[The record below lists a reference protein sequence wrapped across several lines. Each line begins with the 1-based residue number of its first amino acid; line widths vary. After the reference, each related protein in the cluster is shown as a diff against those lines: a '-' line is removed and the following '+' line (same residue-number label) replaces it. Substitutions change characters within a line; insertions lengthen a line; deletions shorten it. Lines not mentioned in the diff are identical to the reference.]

1 MKKRIIIIIAS
12 VLVIAGLSVGGVMWV
27 NSNKS
32 TPKAVQT
39 TTATKQP
46 TTSIT
51 YKGQAGVTAL
61 ALLLQQTAK
70 VNMTGTGDM
79 AYVNSINGTTADSAK
94 KQYWEFDVN
103 GAAATVGAG
112 SYITKDDDIITWK
125 LSSY

>member
-1 MKKRIIIIIAS
+1 MKKRIIIIVAS
-12 VLVIAGLSVGGVMWV
+12 VLVIAGLSVGGVMWANGA
-27 NSNKS
+27 NSTS
-32 TPKAVQT
+32 KASQT
-39 TTATKQP
+39 TTTTQQP

-61 ALLLQQTAK
+61 ALLQQAAK
-70 VNMTGTGDM
+70 VDMTGTGDM
-79 AYVNSINGTTADSAK
+79 AYVNSINGTTADSTK

-112 SYITKDDDIITWK
+112 SYVTKDGDTITWK

>member
-1 MKKRIIIIIAS
+1 MKKQIIIIVAS
-12 VLVIAGLSVGGVMWV
+12 VLVIVGLSVGGIMWV
-27 NSNKS
+27 NNTKS
-32 TPKAVQT
+32 TTKAAQT
-39 TTATKQP
+39 TTTTEQP

-61 ALLLQQTAK
+61 ALLQKAAK
-70 VNMTGTGDM
+70 VEMTGTGDM
-79 AYVNSINGTTADSAK
+79 AYVTSINGSVADSAK

-112 SYITKDDDIITWK
+112 SYVTKDNDSITWK

>member
-1 MKKRIIIIIAS
+1 MKKRILIIVAS
-12 VLVIAGLSVGGVMWV
+12 VIVIAGLSVGGVMWK
-27 NSNKS
+27 NANTSS
-32 TPKAVQT
+32 KASQV
-39 TTATKQP
+39 TTATTQP

-51 YKGQAGVTAL
+51 YKGKAGVTAL
-61 ALLLQQTAK
+61 ALLQQVAK
-70 VNMTGTGDM
+70 VDMTGTGDM

-112 SYITKDDDIITWK
+112 SYVTKGDDSITWK

>member
-12 VLVIAGLSVGGVMWV
+12 VLVIAGLSVGGVMWA
-27 NSNKS
+27 NNAKS
-32 TPKAVQT
+32 TTKAAQT
-39 TTATKQP
+39 TTTTEQP

-51 YKGQAGVTAL
+51 YKGKAGVTAL
-61 ALLLQQTAK
+61 VLLQQAAK
-70 VNMTGTGDM
+70 VDMTGTGDL
-79 AYVNSINGTTADSAK
+79 AYVTCINGSAADSAK

-112 SYITKDDDIITWK
+112 SYVTKDGDSITWK

>member
-12 VLVIAGLSVGGVMWV
+12 VLVIAGLSVGGVMWA
-27 NSNKS
+27 NNAKS
-32 TPKAVQT
+32 TTKAAQT
-39 TTATKQP
+39 TTTTEQP

-51 YKGQAGVTAL
+51 YKGKAGVTAL
-61 ALLLQQTAK
+61 VLLQQAAK
-70 VNMTGTGDM
+70 VDMTGTGDL
-79 AYVNSINGTTADSAK
+79 AYVTSINGSAADSAK

-112 SYITKDDDIITWK
+112 SYVTKDGDSITWK

>member
-1 MKKRIIIIIAS
+1 MKKRILIIVAS
-12 VLVIAGLSVGGVMWV
+12 ILVIAGLSVGGVMWA

-32 TPKAVQT
+32 TTKAAQT
-39 TTATKQP
+39 TSTTQQP

-51 YKGQAGVTAL
+51 YKGKAGVTAL
-61 ALLLQQTAK
+61 VLLQQAAK
-70 VNMTGTGDM
+70 VDMTGTGDM
-79 AYVNSINGTTADSAK
+79 AYVTAINGSTADSTK

-112 SYITKDDDIITWK
+112 SYVTKDDDSITWK